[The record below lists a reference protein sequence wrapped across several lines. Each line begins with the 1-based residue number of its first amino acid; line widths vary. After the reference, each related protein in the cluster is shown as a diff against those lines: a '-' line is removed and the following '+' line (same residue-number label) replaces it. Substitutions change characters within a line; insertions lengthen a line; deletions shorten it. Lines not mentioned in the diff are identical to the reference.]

1 MSSDLNALFVSACRR
16 HGARPAV
23 VDGTGALDHSG
34 LLARARAV
42 ARRLAAAGVRPKDR
56 VALHAERGADAVA
69 AVHGALLAGAAYVP
83 IDAQAPWGRV
93 RDILADCRPRL
104 LLTSRPAPARAG
116 LPVLPLSE
124 AVRGEAVGAPAKVRG
139 GDPAYVLYTSGST
152 GRPKGIVLTHGN
164 ALAFSEWARR
174 TFALR
179 PSDRVASLASF
190 QFDLSVF
197 DLFSTRAAG
206 ASLHLVPY
214 PDSLFAPRVAAFLAT
229 RKATVLYTVPSVLAS
244 IAAAVG
250 RRRFPALRLLLF
262 AGEVMPPSLLE
273 PWRRLAPRAAR
284 WNLYGPTETNVC
296 LAYRLP
302 AGAWPAESPVP
313 IGRPAAGAE
322 VAVVK
327 GELLVRGPAVM
338 AGYLGRREACF
349 ARVPGRGAKPF
360 YRTGDSVA
368 LGEDGEYRY
377 LGRGDAQVKVRGY
390 RVELGE
396 VEAALRRQPGVAD
409 AAAVVVGEGPAASL
423 AAFVVP
429 RRGARGGERLLHAL
443 GTELP
448 RYMVPARLETVA
460 RLPRLLSGKV
470 DRLALSRGGSGGGVA
485 RRVRRAAAALLKGR
499 SLADEDSFWD
509 TGAIDSLELLQL
521 VHYLEME
528 FGFKIPERDVS
539 PEIFSSIAAIGRYLD
554 HRQAAGA
561 R

>member
-1 MSSDLNALFVSACRR
+1 MSADLNALFLAACRR

-23 VDGTGALDHSG
+23 VDGGGALSHAG
-34 LLARARAV
+34 LLARAQAV
-42 ARRLAAAGVRPKDR
+42 ARRLKAAGVRPKDR

-93 RDILADCRPRL
+93 SDILADCRPRA
-104 LLTSRPAPARAG
+104 LLTSRPAPAGAG
-116 LPVLPLSE
+116 LPVIPLSE
-124 AVRGEAVGAPAKVRG
+124 AARGEGGGAAARVRGS
-139 GDPAYVLYTSGST
+139 DPAYVLYTSGST
-152 GRPKGIVLTHGN
+152 GRPKGIVITHGG

-174 TFALR
+174 TFDLR
-179 PSDRVASLASF
+179 PSDRVANLASF

-206 ASLHLVPY
+206 ASLHPVPY
-214 PDSLFAPRVAAFLAT
+214 PDALFAPRVAAFLAQ

-244 IAAAVG
+244 IAAVGG

-262 AGEVMPPSLLE
+262 AGEVMPPPLLE
-273 PWRRLAPRAAR
+273 PWRRLAPRARR

-296 LAYRLP
+296 LAYRVPPGPWP
-302 AGAWPAESPVP
+302 AGRPVP

-322 VAVVK
+322 VVAVD

-338 AGYLGRREACF
+338 AGYLGRRGAGF
-349 ARVPGRGAKPF
+349 ARVPGKGAKPF
-360 YRTGDSVA
+360 YRTGDSVV

-377 LGRGDAQVKVRGY
+377 LGRGDGQVKVRGY

-396 VEAALRRQPGVAD
+396 VEAALQRQPSVAQ
-409 AAAVVVGEGPAASL
+409 AAVVVSGEGPSASL

-429 RRGARGGERLLHAL
+429 RRRAFSGDRLLEAL
-443 GTELP
+443 SAQLP
-448 RYMVPARLETVA
+448 RYMVPARLETVES
-460 RLPRLLSGKV
+460 LPRLVSGKV
-470 DRLALSRGGSGGGVA
+470 DRLALSRGSDGGA
-485 RRVRRAAAALLKGR
+485 AQRVRRAAAALLKGR
-499 SLADEDSFWD
+499 ALSDEDSFWD

-539 PEIFSSIAAIGRYLD
+539 PEIFSSIAAVGRYLD
-554 HRQAAGA
+554 RRQAAGA